1 MEIIRTSH
9 YIKEL
14 AKVRD
19 AKAMK
24 NILKVE
30 EKIAGAQKF
39 TDLFALLD
47 IKKYDPGLG
56 GYRIRFGNN
65 PEWRIRFDLINSPE
79 DPTKKVIELQLV
91 LPREK
96 YEKYAHRSVRE
107 SVEKKLVIL
116 VTESQLKKIM
126 SVEKTSVI

>member
-91 LPREK
+91 LPREQ